1 MKVNEALS
9 ALGISSGQFCR
20 LMGVTRQ
27 YLHHYRSND
36 IPLPAYIQAHIQ
48 TVLILPM
55 DVRATVFRERVG
67 P

>member
-27 YLHHYRSND
+27 YLHHYRSNG

-55 DVRATVFRERVG
+55 DVRAAVFRERVD

>member
-1 MKVNEALS
+1 MKVSEALS

-27 YLHHYRSND
+27 YIHHYRSND
-36 IPLPAYIQAHIQ
+36 LPLPSYILAHVQ
-48 TVLILPM
+48 TVQSLPL

>member
-27 YLHHYRSND
+27 YIHHYRSND
-36 IPLPAYIQAHIQ
+36 LPLPSYIQAHIQ
-48 TVLILPM
+48 TVLILPL
-55 DVRATVFRERVG
+55 DVRAAVFRERVG

>member
-9 ALGISSGQFCR
+9 TLEITSGQFCR

-27 YLHHYRSND
+27 YIHHYRSND
-36 IPLPAYIQAHIQ
+36 IPLPAYIQAHVQ
-48 TVLILPM
+48 TVQSLPP
-55 DVRATVFRERVG
+55 DVRAKVFRERVG